1 MDLNAIGNRIKAERK
16 HLGITQEQLAEM
28 VDVTTHYI
36 YEIER
41 GMKSMS
47 IETLINLSQVLELS
61 LDYIIF
67 GNQRSSLGELYRMLD
82 ELSDERRLRAE
93 KVFIQ
98 LLPHLK

>member
-1 MDLNAIGNRIKAERK
+1 M
-16 HLGITQEQLAEM
+16 GITQEQLAEM
-28 VDVTTHYI
+28 VNVTTHYI